1 MCTSVHSFV
10 LKLPDLG
17 WRVITNAH
25 AVEYGSI
32 VQLRRRGG
40 ADKVEAVIEAVGNE
54 CDLALLRVCNFSLYD
69 SELAV
74 VSVCIVHFMISQF
87 SKYLS
92 LCLYC
97 KTISKGAR
105 RR

>member
-1 MCTSVHSFV
+1 MYKFYNVYARSFV
-10 LKLPDLG
+10 LKLPGLG

-54 CDLALLRVCNFSLYD
+54 CDLALLRVYFQLSR
-69 SELAV
+69 
-74 VSVCIVHFMISQF
+74 
-87 SKYLS
+87 LS
-92 LCLYC
+92 LFVSEPAAVDVC
-97 KTISKGAR
+97 
-105 RR
+105 